1 MSRLAVLLVALSL
14 LAACGADGAPEPP
27 AGAVPGLSVD
37 GKVKVGAVV
46 R

>member
-1 MSRLAVLLVALSL
+1 MVRTALLSLLL

-27 AGAVPGLSVD
+27 AGMTVTGTAQ
-37 GKVKVGAVV
+37 VGVGS